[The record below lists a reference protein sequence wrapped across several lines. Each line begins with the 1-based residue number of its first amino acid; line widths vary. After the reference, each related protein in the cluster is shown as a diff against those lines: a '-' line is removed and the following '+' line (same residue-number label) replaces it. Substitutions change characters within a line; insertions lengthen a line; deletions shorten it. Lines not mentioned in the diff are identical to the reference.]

1 MSVGIAAAAVATMV
15 VAAAAVLVVFVILQE
30 KIAKIVE
37 DSLKPPDVV
46 AVGARTAL
54 KIVLLFASERLPN
67 LFVMMP
73 SWAISAKGDLKRLS
87 QSLYE
92 AVVAAMRRQEKVVQ
106 AALADLIVLRG
117 GTVEEA
123 AADIVVAAAV
133 VAAMRRQE
141 EVVQAAL
148 ADLIVLQG
156 AVEEAAAAIAV
167 VAAVAAAV
175 VTALRR
181 QEEVV

>member
-92 AVVAAMRRQEKVVQ
+92 AVVAAMMRQEEVVQ
-106 AALADLIVLRG
+106 AALADLIVLWG
-117 GTVEEA
+117 AVEEA
-123 AADIVVAAAV
+123 AAATVVAAV
-133 VAAMRRQE
+133 VAAMMRQE

-175 VTALRR
+175 VNALRR